1 MNVKNNFRWLIPF
14 LIPPVF
20 LGAFSL
26 VSWYMLAG
34 GVIRNPMRIE
44 YVIPSGASQRIASG
58 EVLPTIPAKAVFV
71 AGDTL
76 VFRNEDQAD
85 HRVGPFWIPSGSTL
99 TIPLERASSISYLC
113 TVHPSGTIDLDVR
126 PQNSAWLMLI
136 PTLGLGIPLGGV
148 LTVIVRVVSKLEG

>member
-1 MNVKNNFRWLIPF
+1 MKNNFRWLVIF
-14 LIPPVF
+14 LIPPLV

-44 YVIPSGASQRIASG
+44 YVIPSGAAQRIANG
-58 EVLPTIPAKAVFV
+58 EALPTIPAKAVFV
-71 AGDTL
+71 AGDRL
-76 VFRNEDQAD
+76 VFRNEDQTD

-136 PTLGLGIPLGGV
+136 PTLALGIPLGGV
-148 LTVIVRVVSKLEG
+148 LTVIVRVVSRLE

>member
-1 MNVKNNFRWLIPF
+1 MKNNFRWLVPF
-14 LIPPVF
+14 LIPPIV

-34 GVIRNPMRIE
+34 GVIRNPTRIE
-44 YVIPSGASQRIASG
+44 YVIPFGAAQRIAAG
-58 EVLPTIPAKAVFV
+58 EALQTIPAKAVFV
-71 AGDTL
+71 AGDKL
-76 VFRNEDQAD
+76 VFRNEDQVD

-148 LTVIVRVVSKLEG
+148 LTVIVRVMSRLDSN